1 MAITQENML
10 LSRKDT
16 AVAYWQRYLTGAQTT
31 ANANLVNA
39 TESEDAKAALSSAA
53 QKAALSSAAQEVG
66 VLVSHVGRALSTEL
80 LALVQRESTSWDVLM
95 TAAWALLLSK
105 HSGEEEV
112 LFGKRF
118 AASDAGEDCAL
129 PLRLIIDGD
138 RSLQHWFGDIAAV
151 FEQHQ
156 RHADLM
162 PDAFAR
168 GVGSPSSPP
177 LFESL
182 IGVYDE
188 QGPEQESPVEPVPLQ
203 LIVQTGTTLSLTLHY
218 RQGEMSDADAHNILN
233 RLQQLL
239 SSFAQGS
246 ERTVGEQSLLS
257 RAESERVI
265 HEWNATELDVALDRS
280 LYALFAEQVAARNDA
295 TALVA
300 GDERLSYRQLAER
313 AERIAA
319 GLRRV
324 GVTQGDRIV
333 LSMDKTPNLIA
344 SMLGIIKLGAAYVP
358 VGLDA
363 PAERRAFII
372 NDANVRWT
380 LTSRADRSN
389 FDEDAS
395 SGLLWVED
403 YLQQAQ
409 PDGGQRED
417 ASADTIDP
425 HTIDSHAIAYII
437 YTSGTTGTPK
447 GVEIAHRSLIN
458 FCAWCEHIGIFSVGQ
473 PITQFAPYTFDASA
487 GEIFGTLTRGCELH
501 LLSNAVIQNPPALM
515 AYMTQNDIRFSA
527 FPPPY
532 LTHLDPA
539 LVPQGMTILTAGSA
553 PTIGLIERWSER
565 CRYINGYGPTETTI
579 MSSAWMRGFEQSQ
592 DTRLSIGRP
601 IANTRMYV
609 VDNLGQLCAPGM
621 AGEIWIGGEGVAVGY
636 MNRPEL
642 TAQQFIADPWVAG
655 GRVYRTGDIGRWFD
669 DGRIE
674 FLGRRDHQIK
684 LSGYRI
690 ELGEIESRIAA
701 LEHIKDATVVGI
713 TPGGGEARLVAYV
726 VPEAGCSGGAI
737 AQWREA
743 LATQLPSYMIP
754 AAFVVMESLP
764 LTVNGKIDRKA
775 LPLPDNSAYVQRDF
789 EAPNAGTEATLA
801 QLWQTILGVHQVGRQ
816 DNFFELGGHS
826 LLAMQLQAMLRE
838 QQLYTDAPTIFAHPV
853 LADLA
858 AQITH
863 QDDASPAWV
872 VPANRVTPETT
883 ALHPALFPLV
893 SLSQQQID
901 QIVAR
906 TPGGIANI
914 QDIYAL
920 APLQE
925 GILFHHLFDEVGDPY
940 LQCGHLSFTH
950 RQTLDRYLEA
960 IQRVIDRHDIL
971 RTAFIWQGLETP
983 VQVVLREARL
993 QVTTLSVD
1001 ARHGPVVAQ
1010 MKARFDPQSNRIDL
1024 TQPPLLRMVVAYD
1037 DEQACWQALMYIHHL
1052 VDDIPS
1058 LQMLLAEIQAFLTG
1072 KGESLPAPAPF
1083 RHHVARL
1090 QQRSD
1095 TQQQLAFFSD
1105 MLADIT
1111 EPSAPFNLKSG
1122 HLNGQRIS
1130 ETRRPLEAALAQ
1142 RLRAQARRLGVSVSS
1157 LCHLSWG
1164 RVLSAAC
1171 GSDSVVFG
1179 TVLSG
1184 RMHGENSDKIMG
1196 PCINTLPLRLD
1207 VGEVYAVDAVRQTH
1221 QRLSALIKH
1230 EHTTLS
1236 LAQQGSGIVAPTPMF
1251 STVFNYRR
1259 NRPTDVDVLGG
1270 IEFDGV
1276 AWHGFDERTNYPI
1289 SISVDDADV
1298 GFDIGVQAI
1307 ESLSGERIWGY
1318 FQQSMLSL
1326 VEALE
1331 VEATASAAPVPLY
1344 ELTVL
1349 PPEERRHLLNSWN
1362 DTALPFPAMTMI
1374 HQLFEQQVAQ
1384 HPQAPALQMGHV
1396 RLSYAEL
1403 NQRANRLAHYL
1414 IAQGVAPDTRVAVC
1428 TERTETML
1436 IALLAILKA
1445 GGAYVPLDP
1454 EYPATRLA
1462 YILEDATPKVLV
1474 VDRRGRDLFG
1484 SATGGD
1490 VTVVDLE
1497 RDGARWEELPGGNPD
1512 VATLN
1517 ARHLAYVIYTSGS
1530 TGKPKGVMVEHRQVV
1545 NFLTGMQALFH
1556 LSAEDCLLSVTSI
1569 SFDIAGLEL
1578 YLPLMTGASIVLASR
1593 TQAMDPYALLN
1604 LLQTLNIT
1612 IMQATPTTWRLLVDT
1627 DPTPHPQLKIL
1638 CGGEALPS
1646 DLARRLHAFGESLW
1660 NLYGPTETTVWSTC
1674 NRVNAEDV
1682 TQYNQSI
1689 GRPIANTQV
1698 YLLNRHGKPVPM
1710 GAIGELYIGGEGV
1723 TRGYH
1728 QRPELTA
1735 ERFIPD
1741 PFSTD
1746 PTARLYRTGDF
1757 AQFMDDGR
1765 LIFLGRTDHQL
1776 KLRGHRIELGEI
1788 EARLL
1793 SHSSVREAVVV
1804 AREDISGETRLVAY
1818 VVPGATEERAAEPSP
1833 DSNHLDFS
1841 LFFFGAHTDARQ
1853 GYHHCAEVT
1862 EFGDRH
1868 GFTAVWTPERHFHSV
1883 GALFAN
1889 PALLSA
1895 SLAARTRH
1903 IQLRSG
1909 SVVLPLHDTLCVAED
1924 WSILDNLSNGRVGI
1938 GIASGWNQ
1946 RDFALAP
1953 QNYDAR
1959 WDVMYQGIEELKT
1972 LWQGGSVSRRDHH
1985 GNDISVRIY
1994 PTPVQKELPIWI
2006 TAAGAPETF
2015 EYAGRSG
2022 ANLLTHLL
2030 TQNIDKLAHHIGI
2043 YRTARENAGFD
2054 PRTGT
2059 VTVMIHTYLGENL
2072 DEALTQAKGPFLDYL
2087 EGHLSLLSGWLKE
2100 QNIHLDTLPSAD
2112 KQSMLEFAFRRYTR
2126 ELSFIGTPESALSVA
2141 ESLQEAGVNEV
2152 ACLIDWIVPEN
2163 ALSALEH
2170 LVTLKGMVQ
2179 SLFSRK
2185 ALRKHLQ
2192 DGLPDYMVPAAFV
2205 TLKALPLTPNGKID
2219 RNALVPPDEMS
2230 FARRAYVPPQGNME
2244 ITMASIWEELLG
2256 VERVGRHDH
2265 FFELGGYSLLAVR
2278 LIEQLRRRGLSIE
2291 IRTLFDTPILA
2302 DIAARTI
2309 ELAETRL

>member
-1 MAITQENML
+1 MVITQENML
-10 LSRKDT
+10 LSRKET
-16 AVAYWQRYLTGAQTT
+16 AVAYWQHHLTGAQRT
-31 ANANLVNA
+31 ANANFVNT
-39 TESEDAKAALSSAA
+39 TESGEMAASAT
-53 QKAALSSAAQEVG
+53 QENR
-66 VLVSHVGRALSTEL
+66 VLVSHVGRALNSEL
-80 LALVQRESTSWDVLM
+80 LALVQRESTSWEVLL

-105 HSGEEEV
+105 YSGEDEV

-118 AASDAGEDCAL
+118 AAGEAGDACAL
-129 PLRLIIDGD
+129 PLRLAMDGG
-138 RSLQHWFGDIAAV
+138 RTLHQWFRDIAAV
-151 FEQHQ
+151 FEQHRQ
-156 RHADLM
+156 HAGLLS
-162 PDAFAR
+162 DALSQ
-168 GVGSPSSPP
+168 GVSGFSNQP

-182 IGVYDE
+182 LSVRDE
-188 QGPEQESPVEPVPLQ
+188 QHPEPENLDESVPLH
-203 LIVQTGTTLSLTLHY
+203 LVAHTGDNLLLALHY
-218 RQGEMSDADAHNILN
+218 RAGDISDADAHNILE

-239 SSFAQGS
+239 VSFGQGA
-246 ERTVGEQSLLS
+246 ERTVGAQSLLNS
-257 RAESERVI
+257 AEVERVV
-265 HEWNATELDVALDRS
+265 HEWNATQLDVALDRS
-280 LYALFAEQVAARNDA
+280 LYALFAGQVAARNEA

-300 GDERLSYRQLAER
+300 DDERLSYRQLAER
-313 AERIAA
+313 AGLIAA

-324 GVTQGDRIV
+324 GVTKGDRIV

-344 SMLGIIKLGAAYVP
+344 AMLGIIRLGAAYVP
-358 VGLDA
+358 VALDA
-363 PAERRAFII
+363 PSERRAFII

-380 LTSRADRSN
+380 LTSRANQSDFSD
-389 FDEDAS
+389 DES
-395 SGLLWVED
+395 STLLFVED
-403 YLQQAQ
+403 YLHQQPQGDLRDDTAF
-409 PDGGQRED
+409 D
-417 ASADTIDP
+417 A
-425 HTIDSHAIAYII
+425 IDSHTIAYVI

-501 LLSNAVIQNPPALM
+501 LLSNALIQNPPALM
-515 AYMTQNDIRFSA
+515 SYMTANDIRFSA

-553 PTIGLIERWSER
+553 PTLGLIERWSER

-579 MSSAWMRGFEQSQ
+579 MSSAWMRGFEKSQ

-609 VDNLGQLCAPGM
+609 VDNFGQLCAPGM

-642 TAQQFIADPWVAG
+642 TAQQFIDDPWVAG

-690 ELGEIESRIAA
+690 ELGEIESRITA
-701 LEHIKDATVVGI
+701 LEHIKDATVIGI
-713 TPGGGEARLVAYV
+713 TPDGGEARLVAYV
-726 VPEAGCSGGAI
+726 VPEAGYHSDGAI
-737 AQWREA
+737 TQWRDV
-743 LATQLPSYMIP
+743 LATQLPGYMIP
-754 AAFVVMESLP
+754 AAFVVMASLP
-764 LTVNGKIDRKA
+764 LTANGKIDRKA
-775 LPLPDNSAYVQRDF
+775 LPLPDDNAYVQRDF
-789 EAPNAGTEATLA
+789 EAPHAGIETVLA

-826 LLAMQLQAMLRE
+826 LMAMQLQAMLRE
-838 QQLYTDAPTIFAHPV
+838 QQYYTDVPTIFAHPV

-858 AQITH
+858 Q
-863 QDDASPAWV
+863 QVRDEDDASQTWV
-872 VPANRVTPETT
+872 IPENQVTPETT

-906 TPGGIANI
+906 IPGGVANI

-940 LQCGHLSFTH
+940 LQCGHLSFAH
-950 RQTLDRYLEA
+950 RETLDRYLDA
-960 IQRVIDRHDIL
+960 IQCVIDRHDVL
-971 RTAFIWQGLETP
+971 RTAFIWQGVETP
-983 VQVVLREARL
+983 VQVVLRHARL
-993 QVTTLSVD
+993 HVTTLNLD
-1001 ARHGPVVAQ
+1001 AQQGPVVEQLPVVDQLKAQ
-1010 MKARFDPQSNRIDL
+1010 FDPQTHRIDL
-1024 TQPPLLRMVVAYD
+1024 TQPPLLRMAVAYD
-1037 DEQACWQALMYIHHL
+1037 DQQARWEALMYIHHL

-1058 LQMLLAEIQAFLTG
+1058 LQILLSDIQAFLTG
-1072 KGESLPAPAPF
+1072 NGENLPAPVPF

-1090 QQRSD
+1090 QHGRD
-1095 TQQQLAFFSD
+1095 TQQELAFFRD
-1105 MLADIT
+1105 MLSDIT
-1111 EPSAPFNLKSG
+1111 EPSAPFNLRNG
-1122 HLNGQRIS
+1122 HLNGQRIH
-1130 ETRRPLEAALAQ
+1130 ETRRPLAGALGE
-1142 RLRAQARRLGVSVSS
+1142 RLRTQARRLGVSVSS
-1157 LCHLSWG
+1157 LCHVSWAQ
-1164 RVLSAAC
+1164 VLSAAC
-1171 GSDSVVFG
+1171 GNDSVVFG

-1196 PCINTLPLRLD
+1196 PCINTLPLRID
-1207 VGEVYAVDAVRQTH
+1207 VGDVSVVDAVRQTH
-1221 QRLSALIKH
+1221 QRLTALIKH

-1289 SISVDDADV
+1289 SVSVDDADT
-1298 GFDIGVQAI
+1298 GFDIGIQVV

-1326 VEALE
+1326 VTALE
-1331 VEATASAAPVPLY
+1331 AASAAASAATPLY

-1349 PPEERRHLLNSWN
+1349 PPEEHQQLLKTVNN
-1362 DTALPFPAMTMI
+1362 TALAFPATTMI

-1384 HPQAPALQMGHV
+1384 QPQALALQMGNV
-1396 RLSYAEL
+1396 RLSYADL

-1414 IAQGVAPDTRVAVC
+1414 IAQGVVPDTRVALC
-1428 TERTETML
+1428 TERSETML

-1462 YILEDATPKVLV
+1462 YILDDATPKVLV
-1474 VDRRGRDLFG
+1474 VDRRGREVFG
-1484 SATGGD
+1484 EQTGHD

-1497 RDGARWEELPGGNPD
+1497 RDSARWDELPGDNPE
-1512 VATLN
+1512 VATQHS
-1517 ARHLAYVIYTSGS
+1517 RHLAYVIYTSGS
-1530 TGKPKGVMVEHRQVV
+1530 TGKPKGVMVEHRQLV
-1545 NFLTGMQALFH
+1545 NFLTGMQALFQLGTH
-1556 LSAEDCLLSVTSI
+1556 DCLLSVTSI

-1593 TQAMDPYALLN
+1593 TQAMDPHALLT
-1604 LLQTLNIT
+1604 LLQTLDIT
-1612 IMQATPTTWRLLVDT
+1612 IMQATPTTWRLLVDA
-1627 DPTPHPQLKIL
+1627 DATPHKQLKIL

-1646 DLARRLHAFGESLW
+1646 DLATRLHAFGESLW
-1660 NLYGPTETTVWSTC
+1660 NLYGPTETAVWSTC
-1674 NRVNAEDV
+1674 NRVNAGDV

-1698 YLLNRHGKPVPM
+1698 YLLDKHGKPVPM
-1710 GAIGELYIGGEGV
+1710 GAIGELYIGGDGV

-1746 PTARLYRTGDF
+1746 SAARLYRTGDF
-1757 AQFMDDGR
+1757 AQLMDDGR
-1765 LIFLGRTDHQL
+1765 LVFLGRTDHQL

-1793 SHSSVREAVVV
+1793 SHPSVREAVVV
-1804 AREDISGETRLVAY
+1804 AREDMSGATRLVAY
-1818 VVPGATEERAAEPSP
+1818 VVPGRGEKSEQEPS
-1833 DSNHLDFS
+1833 SRSESLDFS
-1841 LFFFGAHTDARQ
+1841 LFLFGAHTDALQ
-1853 GYHHCAEVT
+1853 GYHYCTEVT
-1862 EFGDRH
+1862 EFGDTH
-1868 GFTAVWTPERHFHSV
+1868 GFTAVWTPERHFHGV
-1883 GALFAN
+1883 GGLFAN

-1903 IQLRSG
+1903 IQLRAG
-1909 SVVLPLHDTLCVAED
+1909 SVVMPLHDALGVAED
-1924 WSILDNLSNGRVGI
+1924 WSIVDNLSNGRIGI

-1946 RDFALAP
+1946 RDFVLAP
-1953 QNYDAR
+1953 DHYDDRRA
-1959 WDVMYQGIEELKT
+1959 VMQHRIEELRT

-1985 GNDISVRIY
+1985 GNHIDVQIY
-1994 PTPVQKELPIWI
+1994 PAPVQKELPIWI

-2022 ANLLTHLL
+2022 AHLLTHLL
-2030 TQNIDKLAHHIGI
+2030 TQNIEGLAQHIAI
-2043 YRTARENAGFD
+2043 YREAREKAGFD
-2054 PRTGT
+2054 PRTGI

-2072 DEALTQAKGPFLDYL
+2072 DEVLTQAKGPFLGYL

-2100 QNIHLDTLPSAD
+2100 QNINLDTLPSED
-2112 KQSMLEFAFRRYTR
+2112 KHRILEFAFRRYTR

-2141 ESLQEAGVNEV
+2141 ENLQEAGVDEV
-2152 ACLIDWIVPEN
+2152 SCLIDWIVPEN
-2163 ALSALEH
+2163 TLAALEH
-2170 LVTLKGMVQ
+2170 VATLKNMVQ
-2179 SLFSRK
+2179 SHFSRQ

-2192 DGLPDYMVPAAFV
+2192 DALPDYMVPAAFV

-2219 RNALVPPDEMS
+2219 RNALVAPDEMS
-2230 FARRAYVPPQGNME
+2230 FARRAYVPPQGEME
-2244 ITMASIWEELLG
+2244 ITMAAIWEELLG
-2256 VERVGRHDH
+2256 VERVGRQDH

-2291 IRTLFDTPILA
+2291 IRTLFDTPVLA

>member
-1 MAITQENML
+1 MTIMQDTML
-10 LSRKDT
+10 LSRKESAAT
-16 AVAYWQRYLTGAQTT
+16 YWQQYLAGAQKT
-31 ANANLVNA
+31 ANASLANA
-39 TESEDAKAALSSAA
+39 TESETP
-53 QKAALSSAAQEVG
+53 SSAAQEAR
-66 VLVSHVGRALSTEL
+66 VLISRVEPALSNAL
-80 LALVQRESTSWDVLM
+80 LALVQRESTTWDVLI
-95 TAAWALLLSK
+95 TAAWSLLLSK
-105 HSGEEEV
+105 YSGEDEV

-118 AASDAGEDCAL
+118 NAHDAGKSHDL
-129 PLRLIIDGD
+129 PLRLHLDAGLALRD
-138 RSLQHWFGDIAAV
+138 WFNDLASM

-162 PDAFAR
+162 PDALSHSA
-168 GVGSPSSPP
+168 GASSTPA

-182 IGVYDE
+182 ISVHDE
-188 QGPEQESPVEPVPLQ
+188 QDVEKKHTVQVPLQ
-203 LIVQTGTTLSLTLHY
+203 LMVQTGATLSFALHY
-218 RQGEMSDADAHNILN
+218 RSGDISDADAQNILN

-239 SSFAQGS
+239 SSFVQGS
-246 ERTVGEQSLLS
+246 ERTLGEQSLLNS
-257 RAESERVI
+257 AEVERVI
-265 HEWNATELDVALDRS
+265 HEWNATQLDVTLDRS

-300 GDERLSYRQLAER
+300 GDVRLSYRQLAGR
-313 AERIAA
+313 AEQIAA

-344 SMLGIIKLGAAYVP
+344 AMLGIIKLGAAYVP

-363 PAERRAFII
+363 PVERRAFII
-372 NDANVRWT
+372 NDAKVRWT
-380 LTSRADRSN
+380 LTSRADQSN
-389 FDEDAS
+389 FSEDES
-395 SGLLWVED
+395 CTLLFVED
-403 YLQQAQ
+403 YLDQAQ
-409 PDGGQRED
+409 TDSGLRED
-417 ASADTIDP
+417 NSADIV
-425 HTIDSHAIAYII
+425 DSHTIAYII

-501 LLSNAVIQNPPALM
+501 LLSNALIQNPPALM
-515 AYMTQNDIRFSA
+515 AYMTENEIRFSA

-539 LVPQGMTILTAGSA
+539 GVPEGMTILTAGSA
-553 PTIGLIERWSER
+553 PTLGLIERWSER

-579 MSSAWMRGFEQSQ
+579 MSSAWMRGFEKAQ

-701 LEHIKDATVVGI
+701 LEHIKDATVIGI
-713 TPGGGEARLVAYV
+713 TPDGGEARLVAYV
-726 VPEAGCSGGAI
+726 VPEGEGGSAAI
-737 AQWREA
+737 AQWREV

-764 LTVNGKIDRKA
+764 LTANGKIDRKA

-789 EAPNAGTEATLA
+789 EAPNTGTETVLA

-838 QQLYTDAPTIFAHPV
+838 QKLYTDVPTIFTHPV

-858 AQITH
+858 LQVAH
-863 QDDASPAWV
+863 EEDAPQAFV

-883 ALHPALFPLV
+883 ELHPAHFPLV
-893 SLSQQQID
+893 SLSEQQID

-906 TPGGIANI
+906 IPGGVANI

-925 GILFHHLFDEVGDPY
+925 GILFHHLFDEAGDPY
-940 LQCGHLSFTH
+940 LQCGHLSFAH
-950 RQTLDRYLEA
+950 QQTLDKYLDA
-960 IQRVIDRHDIL
+960 VQRVIERHDIL
-971 RTAFIWQGLETP
+971 RTAFIWEGVETP
-983 VQVVLREARL
+983 VQVVLRKARL
-993 QVTTLSVD
+993 HVTTLTLD
-1001 ARHGPVVAQ
+1001 ARQGPVVEQ
-1010 MKARFDPQSNRIDL
+1010 MKARFDPLVHRIDL
-1024 TQPPLLRMVVAYD
+1024 TQPPLVHMVVAYD
-1037 DEQACWQALMYIHHL
+1037 DEQARWEALMYIHHL
-1052 VDDIPS
+1052 VDDIAS
-1058 LQMLLAEIQAFLTG
+1058 LQILLSDIQAFLTG
-1072 KGESLPAPAPF
+1072 QGDGLPAPVPF

-1090 QQRSD
+1090 QHYSD
-1095 TQQQLAFFSD
+1095 NQQQLAFFSG

-1111 EPSAPFNLKSG
+1111 EPSVPFNLKSG
-1122 HLNGQRIS
+1122 HLNGQRIT
-1130 ETRRPLEAALAQ
+1130 ETRRPLEASLAQ
-1142 RLRAQARRLGVSVSS
+1142 RLRAQARRLGVGVSS
-1157 LCHLSWG
+1157 LCHLSWA

-1171 GSDSVVFG
+1171 GSDTVVFG
-1179 TVLSG
+1179 TVMSG
-1184 RMHGENSDKIMG
+1184 RMHGESSDKIMG

-1207 VGEVYAVDAVRQTH
+1207 VGDVNATDAVRQAH
-1221 QRLSALIKH
+1221 QRLTALIKH
-1230 EHTTLS
+1230 EQATLS

-1251 STVFNYRR
+1251 SAVFNYRR
-1259 NRPTDVDVLGG
+1259 NRPTDMDVLGS
-1270 IEFDGV
+1270 IEFDGM
-1276 AWHGFDERTNYPI
+1276 AWHGFEERTNYPI
-1289 SISVDDADV
+1289 AVSVDDADD
-1298 GFDIGVQAI
+1298 GFDIGIQVI
-1307 ESLSGERIWGY
+1307 ESLSGARIMGY

-1331 VEATASAAPVPLY
+1331 AEAASCAAPMRLN
-1344 ELTVL
+1344 ELAIL
-1349 PPEERRHLLNSWN
+1349 PPEERQQLLKTWN
-1362 DTALPFPAMTMI
+1362 DTAQPFPATATI

-1384 HPQAPALQMGHV
+1384 RPQALALQMGDV

-1403 NQRANRLAHYL
+1403 NQHANRLAHHL
-1414 IAQGVAPDTRVAVC
+1414 IACGITPDTCVALC

-1445 GGAYVPLDP
+1445 GGAYIPLDP

-1462 YILEDATPKVLV
+1462 YILDDAKPKVLV
-1474 VDRRGRDLFG
+1474 VDRRGREVFG
-1484 SATGGD
+1484 SALNSD

-1497 RDGARWEELPGGNPD
+1497 HDGAQWAARPDSNPD

-1545 NFLTGMQALFH
+1545 NFLTGMQALFN
-1556 LSAEDCLLSVTSI
+1556 LGVEDCLLSVTSI

-1593 TQAMDPYALLN
+1593 TQAMDPHALLT

-1612 IMQATPTTWRLLVDT
+1612 IMQATPTTWRLLVDANS
-1627 DPTPHPQLKIL
+1627 TPHQQLKIL

-1674 NRVNAEDV
+1674 NRVGAGDV

-1689 GRPIANTQV
+1689 GHPIANTQV
-1698 YLLNRHGKPVPM
+1698 YLLDKHGKPVPM
-1710 GAIGELYIGGEGV
+1710 GAIGELYIGGDGV
-1723 TRGYH
+1723 ARGYH

-1746 PTARLYRTGDF
+1746 PAARLYRTGDF

-1765 LIFLGRTDHQL
+1765 LVFLGRTDHQL

-1793 SHSSVREAVVV
+1793 SHPSVREAVVV
-1804 AREDISGETRLVAY
+1804 AREDMSGAARLVAY
-1818 VVPGATEERAAEPSP
+1818 VVPGTTDDAKEEVSLQRGS
-1833 DSNHLDFS
+1833 LDFS
-1841 LFFFGAHTDARQ
+1841 LFFFGAHTDALQ
-1853 GYHHCAEVT
+1853 GYHHCIEVT
-1862 EFGDRH
+1862 EFGDQH

-1924 WSILDNLSNGRVGI
+1924 WAIVDNLSNGRVGV
-1938 GIASGWNQ
+1938 GVASGWNQ

-1953 QNYDAR
+1953 QNYDER
-1959 WDVMYQGIEELKT
+1959 RELMNKGIEELRT

-1985 GNDISVRIY
+1985 GNDIPVRIY
-1994 PTPVQKELPIWI
+1994 PLPVQKELPIWV

-2022 ANLLTHLL
+2022 AHLLTHLL
-2030 TQNIDKLAHHIGI
+2030 TQNIEKLTQNIAI
-2043 YRTARENAGFD
+2043 YRAAREKAGFD
-2054 PRTGT
+2054 PSTGI

-2072 DEALTQAKGPFLDYL
+2072 DEVLHQAKGPFLDYL

-2100 QNIHLDTLPSAD
+2100 QDIDIENLPNAD
-2112 KQSMLEFAFRRYTR
+2112 KRNILEFAFRRYTR
-2126 ELSFIGTPESALSVA
+2126 ELSFIGTPESAMSVA
-2141 ESLQEAGVNEV
+2141 ENLQEAGVNEA
-2152 ACLIDWIVPEN
+2152 ACLIDWFVPEN
-2163 ALSALEH
+2163 PLAALEH
-2170 LVTLKGMVQ
+2170 VATLKGRVQ
-2179 SLFSRK
+2179 SHFSRK
-2185 ALRKHLQ
+2185 ALRTHLQ
-2192 DGLPDYMVPAAFV
+2192 DALPDYMVPAAFV

-2219 RNALVPPDEMS
+2219 RNALVPPDELS
-2230 FARRAYVPPQGNME
+2230 FARSAYVPPQGDME
-2244 ITMASIWEELLG
+2244 VTMASIWEELLG
-2256 VERVGRHDH
+2256 IERVGRQDH

-2291 IRTLFDTPILA
+2291 IRTLFETPVLA
-2302 DIAARTI
+2302 DLAARTI

>member
-1 MAITQENML
+1 MAIMQENML

-16 AVAYWQRYLTGAQTT
+16 AAAYWQRYLTGASRT
-31 ANANLVNA
+31 ANVSLVNA
-39 TESEDAKAALSSAA
+39 IEREDAGTAASSSA
-53 QKAALSSAAQEVG
+53 QDVR
-66 VLVSHVGRALSTEL
+66 VLVSQVERALSNEL
-80 LALVQRESTSWDVLM
+80 LALAQRESVTGDVLM
-95 TAAWALLLSK
+95 TAAWGLLLSK
-105 HSGEEEV
+105 YSGEDEV

-118 AASDAGEDCAL
+118 PAHDGGEYHAL
-129 PLRLIIDGD
+129 PLRMHIDA
-138 RSLQHWFGDIAAV
+138 SLALRDWFHDIASV

-156 RHADLM
+156 RHAEPI
-162 PDAFAR
+162 PDALSP
-168 GVGSPSSPP
+168 GVGSPSNPP
-177 LFESL
+177 LFDSL
-182 IGVYDE
+182 ISVYDE
-188 QGPEQESPVEPVPLQ
+188 SGSENEHRAPHVPLH
-203 LIVQTGTTLSLTLHY
+203 LIVRTGATLSLALHY
-218 RQGEMSDADAHNILN
+218 RHGDMTEADAHNILN

-239 SSFAQGS
+239 SSFVQRS
-246 ERTVGEQSLLS
+246 ERTLGEQSLLS
-257 RAESERVI
+257 NAEIERVI

-280 LYALFAEQVAARNDA
+280 LYALFAEQVAARNEA

-300 GDERLSYRQLAER
+300 GDVRLSYRQLAER

-344 SMLGIIKLGAAYVP
+344 AMLGIIKLGAAYVP

-363 PAERRAFII
+363 PGERRAFII
-372 NDANVRWT
+372 NDAQVRWT
-380 LTSRADRSN
+380 LTSRADRSS
-389 FDEDAS
+389 FSADES
-395 SGLLWVED
+395 STLLLVED
-403 YLQQAQ
+403 YLEQAQ
-409 PDGGQRED
+409 TDGGSRED
-417 ASADTIDP
+417 NPAETIYS
-425 HTIDSHAIAYII
+425 HTIDSHTIAYII

-458 FCAWCEHIGIFSVGQ
+458 FCAWCEHIGIFSAGQ

-501 LLSNAVIQNPPALM
+501 LLSNALIQNPPALM
-515 AYMTQNDIRFSA
+515 AYMTENDIRFSA

-539 LVPQGMTILTAGSA
+539 RVPEGMTILTAGSA
-553 PTIGLIERWSER
+553 PSLGLIERWSER

-579 MSSAWMRGFEQSQ
+579 MSSAWMRGFEHSQ

-655 GRVYRTGDIGRWFD
+655 ARVYRTGDIGRWFD

-701 LEHIKDATVVGI
+701 LEHIKDATVIGI
-713 TPGGGEARLVAYV
+713 TPDGGEARLVAYV
-726 VPEAGCSGGAI
+726 VPEATCGNGAL
-737 AQWREA
+737 AQWREV

-764 LTVNGKIDRKA
+764 LTANGKIDRKA
-775 LPLPDNSAYVQRDF
+775 LPLPDDSAYVQRDF
-789 EAPNAGTEATLA
+789 EAPNAGTESILA
-801 QLWQTILGVHQVGRQ
+801 QLWRTMLGVEQVGRQ

-826 LLAMQLQAMLRE
+826 LLAMQLQAALRE
-838 QQLYTDAPTIFAHPV
+838 QQLYTDVPTLFAHPV

-858 AQITH
+858 AQIRLE
-863 QDDASPAWV
+863 DDASSAFVIPENV
-872 VPANRVTPETT
+872 VTPATT

-901 QIVAR
+901 QIVSR
-906 TPGGIANI
+906 IPGGIANI

-925 GILFHHLFDEVGDPY
+925 GILVHHLFDEAGDPY

-960 IQRVIDRHDIL
+960 IQCVVDRHDIL
-971 RTAFIWQGLETP
+971 RTAFIWEGVETP
-983 VQVVLREARL
+983 VQVVLRHARL
-993 QVTTLSVD
+993 HVAALTFD
-1001 ARHGPVVAQ
+1001 AQDGPVVEQ
-1010 MKARFDPQSNRIDL
+1010 MKARFDPHVNRIDL
-1024 TQPPLLRMVVAYD
+1024 TQPPLLHMVVAYD
-1037 DEQACWQALMYIHHL
+1037 EAQARWEALMYIHHL
-1052 VDDIPS
+1052 VDDIAS
-1058 LQMLLAEIQAFLTG
+1058 LQILLSDIQAFLHD
-1072 KGESLPAPAPF
+1072 KGARLPAALPF
-1083 RHHVARL
+1083 RHHVAQL
-1090 QQRSD
+1090 QRRND
-1095 TQQQLAFFSD
+1095 TQQQSAFFTD

-1111 EPSAPFNLKSG
+1111 EPSVPFNLKNG
-1122 HLNGQRIS
+1122 HLKGQRIG
-1130 ETRRPLEAALAQ
+1130 ETRRSLEAPLAQ

-1157 LCHLSWG
+1157 LCHLSWA

-1171 GSDSVVFG
+1171 GSDTVVFG

-1196 PCINTLPLRLD
+1196 PCIKTLPLRLD
-1207 VGEVYAVDAVRQTH
+1207 VGEVYAADAVRQTH
-1221 QRLSALIKH
+1221 QRLTALIKH
-1230 EHTTLS
+1230 EHATLS
-1236 LAQQGSGIVAPTPMF
+1236 LAQQSSGIVAPTPMF
-1251 STVFNYRR
+1251 SAVFNYRR
-1259 NRPTDVDVLGG
+1259 NRPTDIDVLGD

-1276 AWHGFDERTNYPI
+1276 VWHGFEERTNYPI
-1289 SISVDDADV
+1289 SVSVDDFGD

-1307 ESLSGERIWGY
+1307 ESLSCARLFGY
-1318 FQQSMLSL
+1318 FHQSISSL
-1326 VEALE
+1326 VAALE
-1331 VEATASAAPVPLY
+1331 ADGVPAAAPMPLY
-1344 ELTVL
+1344 ELNIL
-1349 PPEERRHLLNSWN
+1349 PPEERRHLLKTWN
-1362 DTALPFPAMTMI
+1362 DTAVPFPATATI
-1374 HQLFEQQVAQ
+1374 HQLFEWQVEQ
-1384 HPQAPALQMGHV
+1384 RPQALALQMGNV

-1403 NQRANRLAHYL
+1403 NQRANRLAHHL
-1414 IAQGVAPDTRVAVC
+1414 IAQGVRPDTRVAVC

-1436 IALLAILKA
+1436 VALLATLKA

-1454 EYPATRLA
+1454 EYPTTRLA

-1474 VDRRGRDLFG
+1474 VDQRGRDVFG
-1484 SATGGD
+1484 ATTGSD

-1517 ARHLAYVIYTSGS
+1517 ASHLAYVIYTSGS

-1545 NFLTGMQALFH
+1545 NFLSGMQALFN
-1556 LSAEDCLLSVTSI
+1556 LGAEDCLLSVTSI

-1593 TQAMDPYALLN
+1593 SQAMDPHALLN

-1627 DPTPHPQLKIL
+1627 DATPHKQLKIL

-1646 DLARRLHAFGESLW
+1646 DLATRLHAFGESLW

-1698 YLLNRHGKPVPM
+1698 YLLDKHGKPVPM
-1710 GAIGELYIGGEGV
+1710 GAIGELYIGGDGV
-1723 TRGYH
+1723 ARGYH

-1735 ERFIPD
+1735 ERFISD

-1746 PTARLYRTGDF
+1746 PAARLYRTGDF
-1757 AQFMDDGR
+1757 AQFMADGR

-1793 SHSSVREAVVV
+1793 SHPWVREAVVV

-1818 VVPGATEERAAEPSP
+1818 VVPGATEEYVAEASAHS
-1833 DSNHLDFS
+1833 DNLDFS
-1841 LFFFGAHTDARQ
+1841 LFFFGASSDAVQ
-1853 GYHHCAEVT
+1853 AYNHYAEVA
-1862 EFGDRH
+1862 EFGDKH
-1868 GFTAVWTPERHFHSV
+1868 GFTAVWTPERHFHRV
-1883 GALFAN
+1883 GGLFAN

-1895 SLAARTRH
+1895 SLLARTRH
-1903 IQLRSG
+1903 IQLRPG
-1909 SVVLPLHDTLCVAED
+1909 SVVLPLHDTLRVAED
-1924 WSILDNLSNGRVGI
+1924 WAILDNLSNGRVGI
-1938 GIASGWNQ
+1938 GVASGWNKQ
-1946 RDFALAP
+1946 DFVLAP
-1953 QNYDAR
+1953 QNYDER
-1959 WDVMYQGIEELKT
+1959 RELMQKGIEELKT
-1972 LWQGGSVSRRDHH
+1972 LWQGGSVSRRDSH
-1985 GNDISVRIY
+1985 GEDISVRIY
-1994 PTPVQKELPIWI
+1994 PAPVQKQLPIWV
-2006 TAAGAPETF
+2006 TAAGASETF

-2022 ANLLTHLL
+2022 AHLLTHML
-2030 TQNIDKLAHHIGI
+2030 TQNIEKLAKNIEI

-2072 DEALTQAKGPFLDYL
+2072 DEVLEQAKGPFLDYL

-2112 KQSMLEFAFRRYTR
+2112 KRSMLEFAFKRYTR

-2141 ESLQEAGVNEV
+2141 EKLQEAGVNEV

-2163 ALSALEH
+2163 ALPALEH
-2170 LVTLKGMVQ
+2170 AATLKGLVQ
-2179 SLFSRK
+2179 TLFSRK

-2192 DGLPDYMVPAAFV
+2192 DTLPDYMVPSAFV
-2205 TLKALPLTPNGKID
+2205 TLKSLPLTPNGKID

-2230 FARRAYVPPQGNME
+2230 FARRAYVPPQGSME

-2256 VERVGRHDH
+2256 VERIGRQDH

-2302 DIAARTI
+2302 DLAARTI

>member
-1 MAITQENML
+1 MTTTQENRR

-16 AVAYWQRYLTGAQTT
+16 AAAYWQRYLTGAQAT
-31 ANANLVNA
+31 ANANLVTA
-39 TESEDAKAALSSAA
+39 TENEDNGAALSAA
-53 QKAALSSAAQEVG
+53 GHAVR
-66 VLVSHVGRALSTEL
+66 VLVSPLEPGLSTAL
-80 LALVQRESTSWDVLM
+80 LALVQRESTSWEVLM
-95 TAAWALLLSK
+95 AAAWALLLSK
-105 HSGEEEV
+105 HSGEEVV
-112 LFGKRF
+112 LFGQRV
-118 AASDAGEDCAL
+118 AASRAGEGCAL
-129 PLRLIIDGD
+129 PLRLTIDGG
-138 RSLQHWFGDIAAV
+138 RALQHWFGDIAAV
-151 FEQHQ
+151 LEQHQ
-156 RHADLM
+156 RYAGGLPGALSH
-162 PDAFAR
+162 
-168 GVGSPSSPP
+168 GVGSPANPP

-188 QGPEQESPVEPVPLQ
+188 QGPEKADLSEHVPLH
-203 LIVQTGTTLSLTLHY
+203 LIVRVGASVSLALHY
-218 RQGEMSDADAHNILN
+218 RQGEISDADAHNILN
-233 RLQQLL
+233 RLQLLL

-257 RAESERVI
+257 RAEHERAI
-265 HEWNATELDVALDRS
+265 HEWNATQLDVVLDRS

-300 GDERLSYRQLAER
+300 GDERLSYRQLADR

-324 GVTQGDRIV
+324 GVTSGDRLV

-363 PAERRAFII
+363 PTERRAFII

-380 LTSRADRSN
+380 LTSRDNQPDFGDDERS
-389 FDEDAS
+389 S
-395 SGLLWVED
+395 LLFVED
-403 YLQQAQ
+403 YLAQ
-409 PDGGQRED
+409 PEGGAGET
-417 ASADTIDP
+417 AHADTV
-425 HTIDSHAIAYII
+425 DSHAIAYVI

-458 FCAWCEHIGIFSVGQ
+458 FCAWCQHIGIFSVGQ

-501 LLSNAVIQNPPALM
+501 LLSNAVIQNPPSLM
-515 AYMTQNDIRFSA
+515 AYMSHHDIRFSA

-539 LVPQGMTILTAGSA
+539 RVPQGMTILTAGSA
-553 PTIGLIERWSER
+553 PTLGLIARWSER

-579 MSSAWMRGFEQSQ
+579 MSSAWMRGFEQNQ

-642 TAQQFIADPWVAG
+642 TAQQFIADPWVSG

-701 LEHIKDATVVGI
+701 LDHIKDATVIGI
-713 TPGGGEARLVAYV
+713 TPEGGEARLVAYV
-726 VPEAGCSGGAI
+726 VPETGYDGGAI
-737 AQWREA
+737 AQWREV

-754 AAFVVMESLP
+754 AAFVVMASLP
-764 LTVNGKIDRKA
+764 LTANGKIDRKA

-789 EAPNAGTEATLA
+789 DAPHAGTETTLA

-826 LLAMQLQAMLRE
+826 LSAMQLQAMLRE
-838 QQLYTDAPTIFAHPV
+838 QQCYTDVPTLFAHPV

-858 AQITH
+858 RQISHEDT
-863 QDDASPAWV
+863 ASQAWV
-872 VPANRVTPETT
+872 VPENRVTPETT

-906 TPGGIANI
+906 VPGGVANI

-925 GILFHHLFDEVGDPY
+925 GILFHHLFEDAGDPY
-940 LQCGHLSFTH
+940 LQCGHLSFAH
-950 RQTLDRYLEA
+950 RQTLDRYLDA
-960 IQRVIDRHDIL
+960 IQCVIDRHDIL
-971 RTAFIWQGLETP
+971 RTAFIWQGIETP
-983 VQVVLREARL
+983 VQVVLREVRL
-993 QVTTLSVD
+993 PVTMLSVD
-1001 ARHGPVVAQ
+1001 TRRGPVVEQ
-1010 MKARFDPQSNRIDL
+1010 MKARFDPQSHRIDL

-1037 DEQACWQALMYIHHL
+1037 DEQARWQALMYIHHL

-1058 LQMLLAEIQAFLTG
+1058 LQILLTEIQAFLTG
-1072 KGESLPAPAPF
+1072 KGDSLPAPVPF

-1095 TQQQLAFFSD
+1095 TRQPLAFFSE

-1111 EPSAPFNLKSG
+1111 EPSAPFNLRNA
-1122 HLNGQRIS
+1122 HLNSQSIH
-1130 ETRRPLEAALAQ
+1130 ETRRPLDAALAQ
-1142 RLRAQARRLGVSVSS
+1142 RLRTQARRLGVGVSS

-1164 RVLSAAC
+1164 MVLSAAC

-1184 RMHGENSDKIMG
+1184 RMQGENSDKIMG
-1196 PCINTLPLRLD
+1196 PCINTLPLRID
-1207 VGEVYAVDAVRQTH
+1207 VGDGHVGDAVRQTH

-1230 EHTTLS
+1230 EHATLS

-1259 NRPTDVDVLGG
+1259 NRPTDVDVLGE

-1276 AWHGFDERTNYPI
+1276 AWHGFDERTNYPVL
-1289 SISVDDADV
+1289 ISVDDADI
-1298 GFDIGVQAI
+1298 GFDIGVQVIA
-1307 ESLSGERIWGY
+1307 SLSGERIWGY
-1318 FQQSMLSL
+1318 VQQSILSL
-1326 VEALE
+1326 VTALE
-1331 VEATASAAPVPLY
+1331 EDATASAAPVALNT
-1344 ELTVL
+1344 LTVL
-1349 PPEERRHLLNSWN
+1349 PPAERQHVLNTWN
-1362 DTALPFPAMTMI
+1362 DTAQPFPDTTMI
-1374 HQLFEQQVAQ
+1374 HQLFEQQVEQ
-1384 HPQAPALQMGHV
+1384 HPQALALQRDNV

-1403 NQRANRLAHYL
+1403 NQRANRLAHHL

-1428 TERTETML
+1428 TERTEAL
-1436 IALLAILKA
+1436 IIVLLAILKA

-1474 VDRRGRDLFG
+1474 VDPRGRDLFG
-1484 SATGGD
+1484 TATSHD

-1497 RDGARWEELPGGNPD
+1497 RDRAQWETLPDSNPQ

-1517 ARHLAYVIYTSGS
+1517 TRHLAYVIYTSGS

-1556 LSAEDCLLSVTSI
+1556 LSAKDCLLSVTSI

-1627 DPTPHPQLKIL
+1627 DPTPHPQLTIL

-1674 NRVNAEDV
+1674 NRVNAADV
-1682 TQYNQSI
+1682 TQFNQSI

-1698 YLLNRHGKPVPM
+1698 YLLNRQGKPVPM
-1710 GAIGELYIGGEGV
+1710 GAIGELYIGGDGV

-1735 ERFIPD
+1735 ERFIAD

-1746 PTARLYRTGDF
+1746 PAARLYRTGDF

-1793 SHSSVREAVVV
+1793 SHPSVREAVVV
-1804 AREDISGETRLVAY
+1804 AREDVSGETRLVAY
-1818 VVPGATEERAAEPSP
+1818 VVP
-1833 DSNHLDFS
+1833 
-1841 LFFFGAHTDARQ
+1841 
-1853 GYHHCAEVT
+1853 
-1862 EFGDRH
+1862 
-1868 GFTAVWTPERHFHSV
+1868 
-1883 GALFAN
+1883 AL
-1889 PALLSA
+1889 
-1895 SLAARTRH
+1895 TRNA
-1903 IQLRSG
+1903 
-1909 SVVLPLHDTLCVAED
+1909 VAEA
-1924 WSILDNLSNGRVGI
+1924 SPHAHLLDPHRS
-1938 GIASGWNQ
+1938 A
-1946 RDFALAP
+1946 F
-1953 QNYDAR
+1953 DA
-1959 WDVMYQGIEELKT
+1959 DAQQGEPHDAGGEE
-1972 LWQGGSVSRRDHH
+1972 WGDQQGVSRR
-1985 GNDISVRIY
+1985 
-1994 PTPVQKELPIWI
+1994 
-2006 TAAGAPETF
+2006 
-2015 EYAGRSG
+2015 
-2022 ANLLTHLL
+2022 
-2030 TQNIDKLAHHIGI
+2030 
-2043 YRTARENAGFD
+2043 
-2054 PRTGT
+2054 
-2059 VTVMIHTYLGENL
+2059 
-2072 DEALTQAKGPFLDYL
+2072 
-2087 EGHLSLLSGWLKE
+2087 
-2100 QNIHLDTLPSAD
+2100 
-2112 KQSMLEFAFRRYTR
+2112 
-2126 ELSFIGTPESALSVA
+2126 
-2141 ESLQEAGVNEV
+2141 
-2152 ACLIDWIVPEN
+2152 
-2163 ALSALEH
+2163 
-2170 LVTLKGMVQ
+2170 
-2179 SLFSRK
+2179 
-2185 ALRKHLQ
+2185 ALRQYLQ

-2205 TLKALPLTPNGKID
+2205 TLHALPLTPNGKID
-2219 RNALVPPDEMS
+2219 RNALVPPDEMA